1 MVTRGVPGPVE
12 EDAAPVALTLM
23 ADALPSPPFLPW
35 APPVQLPVLVPLQ
48 LPQALGVSG
57 GLSPFR
63 CLSLQEDRGLPA
75 PAGGLPVQEVF
86 PLQAKAVLYQQGHP
100 QLRPHPQGQGAQE
113 PAEAGE
119 Q

>member
-1 MVTRGVPGPVE
+1 MTGGAQGPME
-12 EDAAPVALTLM
+12 EDAVPIALMLM
-23 ADALPSPPFLPW
+23 AGALPSPSSLPW
-35 APPVQLPVLVPLQ
+35 ALPVQLPVLALLW

-57 GLSPFR
+57 ELSPF
-63 CLSLQEDRGLPA
+63 CLVSLQEDRGLPA
-75 PAGGLPVQEVF
+75 PAGGLPVQEVL